1 MTFKVHF
8 QSVLLQIKFLW
19 RKIYGKLGIPLSSKY
34 LPVQSQQHKHL
45 KKVWN
50 MCKFNSDNTRTI
62 SVTLFWCV
70 YYWLWAYFT
79 PFYWC
84 LYCWLWT
91 NKCLFGDNLFVI
103 DWNSS
108 LTLNNTRTISVTLF
122 WCVYYWLWAYFT
134 PFYWCLYCWL
144 WTNKCL
150 FGDNLF
156 VIDWNS
162 SLTRGRYHIET
173 ICRANQWTGFYMIT
187 VSVIKELNGE

>member
-1 MTFKVHF
+1 MTFKVQF

-34 LPVQSQQHKHL
+34 LPVQSQQRKHL

-50 MCKFNSDNTRTI
+50 MCKFNSTNTRTI

-70 YYWLWAYFT
+70 YYWIWAYLT

-108 LTLNNTRTISVTLF
+108 LTLNNTRTISVTFSSVFIIDFEHISRLF
-122 WCVYYWLWAYFT
+122 TGASIVDFEQT
-134 PFYWCLYCWL
+134 NVCLVII
-144 WTNKCL
+144 CL
-150 FGDNLF
+150 
-156 VIDWNS
+156 
-162 SLTRGRYHIET
+162 SLIE
-173 ICRANQWTGFYMIT
+173 I
-187 VSVIKELNGE
+187 LH